1 MPPVTTAE
9 GQGGFLL
16 SLVTESFAVR
26 ALLGSLAAL
35 TLAALAVRFGLVRTS
50 RARRLVVLAPVL
62 TAATAG
68 AASLRDA
75 EAYLPQLWV
84 TTAAATGGAA
94 GQLLDLLG
102 DLRVMS
108 DHRQMDLLVVAYLLV
123 VCVLLL
129 RRAAGVLAVRNLLR
143 RARPP
148 VGHGYLVSIVH
159 RLAPLFAVPVP
170 RMVLLDGC
178 PGGAFTAGVR
188 RPVVAIDPKLLEE
201 LDQAEIEGVIAHE
214 LAHISRRD
222 ALLGQVVGGFRDLTF
237 FLPPL
242 HLAARWLRREQEES
256 ADELA
261 SSYTG
266 RPAALASGIL
276 KVWGCSRGS
285 QGPRVACSAVPVR
298 RVAFAG
304 LGGRAAE
311 AERLPLRGAVK
322 AITLRVERLIARAPA
337 VPPWRRRAETAL
349 AVGILAL
356 ATAAALLLPSWIVAQ
371 HNTDMLAFAYLTA
384 QPAASV
390 ESPAFAT
397 FRQLAP
403 PVDAAGAGRPH
414 PTDAAPVGMPPPD
427 AFPDRGTIPRV
438 ESQVQ
443 LREAVPAMG
452 SSAPAH
458 MLWRSGAQ
466 RSWELD
472 PLQREATVH
481 AARPLL
487 TLSDSGPQVGF
498 FLVGRAS

>member
-1 MPPVTTAE
+1 MPPVPAAE

-16 SLVTESFAVR
+16 SLVTESYAVR

-35 TLAALAVRFGLVRTS
+35 SLAALAVHFGLVRTS

-62 TAATAG
+62 AAATAG
-68 AASLRDA
+68 TASLRDT

-108 DHRQMDLLVVAYLLV
+108 DHRQMELLVVAYLLV
-123 VCVLLL
+123 VSVLLL
-129 RRAAGVLAVRNLLR
+129 RRAAGVFAVRSLLG

-159 RLAPLFAVPVP
+159 RFAAQIAVPVP
-170 RMVLLDGC
+170 RVVLLDAC

-188 RPVVAIDPKLLEE
+188 RPVVAIDPVLLEQ
-201 LDQAEIEGVIAHE
+201 LDQAEIEGVVAHE

-222 ALLGQVVGGFRDLTF
+222 ALLGQVVGSFRDLTF

-242 HLAARWLRREQEES
+242 YLAARWLRREQEES

-285 QGPRVACSAVPVR
+285 RGPRVACSAVPVR
-298 RVAFAG
+298 RVALAG
-304 LGGRAAE
+304 PGGRAPAAE
-311 AERLPLRGAVK
+311 GLPLRGAVK
-322 AITLRVERLIARAPA
+322 AITLRVERLITRPPA
-337 VPPWRRRAETAL
+337 VPRWRRGAETAL
-349 AVGILAL
+349 AVGILAV
-356 ATAAALLLPSWIVAQ
+356 ATAAALLVPSWIVAQ

-384 QPAASV
+384 QPSASV

-403 PVDAAGAGRPH
+403 PVDARRSEGAPAAAASEGAP
-414 PTDAAPVGMPPPD
+414 PTDV
-427 AFPDRGTIPRV
+427 FPDRGTIPRV

-443 LREAVPAMG
+443 LRDAVPAVG
-452 SSAPAH
+452 SSAPDH

-481 AARPLL
+481 AARPLF

-498 FLVGRAS
+498 FLVGKAS